1 LLKKKRTM
9 IPRDWAALYQ
19 QSPIVEEGAYFEK
32 TMLRFY
38 HGGHPEELDIYAS
51 GDLAIS
57 KEDAACFTVLMVAG
71 LDFDQKIYMLDERRG
86 QWGADEIV
94 EQIIDIIR
102 VWKPLRFGIEKGQIS
117 MAIGPHLERRL
128 REEKISFAVEEM
140 PPTHRGNKEARA
152 RPLQG
157 RMSRGEVLFP
167 SGALWTDDH
176 INELLRFP
184 TGVYSDRVDA
194 DAWLAQILADVQYRG
209 KKRGRGADKNWR
221 SKLSGYTQK
230 ANSGRTSSMAS

>member
-1 LLKKKRTM
+1 
-9 IPRDWAALYQ
+9 
-19 QSPIVEEGAYFEK
+19 
-32 TMLRFY
+32 
-38 HGGHPEELDIYAS
+38 
-51 GDLAIS
+51 
-57 KEDAACFTVLMVAG
+57 
-71 LDFDQKIYMLDERRG
+71 
-86 QWGADEIV
+86 
-94 EQIIDIIR
+94 
-102 VWKPLRFGIEKGQIS
+102 
-117 MAIGPHLERRL
+117 
-128 REEKISFAVEEM
+128 
-140 PPTHRGNKEARA
+140 
-152 RPLQG
+152 
-157 RMSRGEVLFP
+157 MSRGEVLFP